1 MQVLPKTNES
11 TETDSSLEQRIA
23 ELEDKLAEQANKF
36 SDISRIGTV
45 ITSIMDL
52 DRILPVVMESALAMV
67 KAEVGQIITL
77 DEQGQVESSVS
88 WGISQQVTDEIRNQE
103 GVNLWSFIAQTG
115 NLLKIDDISSNSE
128 WNLSSERAHITSLVA
143 VPLMAQNRIIGALAV
158 ANKID
163 GSSFDDDDLFG
174 LEVLARF
181 ASVAM
186 ENSALYEQSMTK
198 QKLEADID
206 MARQL
211 QGTLMPDKVMD
222 FEKLGVYA
230 YNTMAMQVG
239 GDLYDVVQ
247 LSRNR
252 FLLVVADVS
261 SKGFPASLL
270 MTSTRSLIR
279 AYAIEKF
286 SIAEIVIN
294 VNEQLCSDFRGLST
308 MFVTLILVYLDFEA
322 GLIKSV
328 NAGHPPGLV
337 SYPDGKIVDLKSGG
351 PFIGQFEGLKYTEQV
366 LPMQPGTRI
375 FLYTDGVFE
384 CVDRKGQMLGLSGL
398 KKFFE
403 KHHRSSPEDFLR
415 FMAEQLKEYSV
426 DPDRIDDTTYIVAD
440 TR

>member
-1 MQVLPKTNES
+1 M
-11 TETDSSLEQRIA
+11 LEQRIA

-67 KAEVGQIITL
+67 KAEVGQMVTL

-115 NLLKIDDISSNSE
+115 NLLKIDDISSNSG
-128 WNLSSERAHITSLVA
+128 WNLSSERAHVTSLAA

-163 GSSFDDDDLFG
+163 GSSFDDDDLFA

-384 CVDRKGQMLGLSGL
+384 GVDGKGQMLGLSGL
-398 KKFFE
+398 KEFFE

-415 FMAEQLKEYSV
+415 FMSEEQKEYNV

>member
-1 MQVLPKTNES
+1 MSKTDHLLRIEAL
-11 TETDSSLEQRIA
+11 LEQRIA

-36 SDISRIGTV
+36 TDISRIGTV

-52 DRILPVVMESALAMV
+52 DRILPAVMESALAMV
-67 KAEVGQIITL
+67 KAEVGQIVTL
-77 DEQGQVESSVS
+77 DERGRVESSVS
-88 WGISQQVTDEIRNQE
+88 WGISQQITDKIRNQD

-115 NLLKIDDISSNSE
+115 DLLKIDDISNNSE
-128 WNLSSERAHITSLVA
+128 WNLSSERAHITSLMA
-143 VPLMAQNRIIGALAV
+143 LPLMAQNRVIGALAV

-163 GSSFDDDDLFG
+163 SGSFDDDDLFT
-174 LEVLARF
+174 LEILARF
-181 ASVAM
+181 ALVAM
-186 ENSALYEQSMTK
+186 ENSALYEQSMAK

-211 QGTLMPDKVMD
+211 QSTLMPEKVMD
-222 FEKLGVYA
+222 FGKLGVYA

-247 LSRNR
+247 LSRNK

-261 SKGFPASLL
+261 NKGFPASLL

-286 SIAEIVIN
+286 SIAEIVMN

-308 MFVTLILVYLDFEA
+308 MFVTLILVHLDFEA
-322 GLIKSV
+322 SAIKSV

-351 PFIGQFEGLKYTEQV
+351 PFIGQFEGLEYTEQV
-366 LPMQPGTRI
+366 LPMLPGTRI

-384 CVDRKGQMLGLSGL
+384 CVDGRGRMLGLSGL

-403 KHHRSSPEDFLR
+403 KHHRSSPENFLR
-415 FMAEQLKEYSV
+415 FMSEKQEEYSV
-426 DPDRIDDTTYIVAD
+426 DPDRIDDTTYIIAD
-440 TR
+440 MR